1 MTGRK
6 RKMRLVTTGDWL
18 VLKAALDAE
27 PQPRMHLR
35 EMQQLLY
42 VQLGRVYSCSSI
54 LRCIAAHGYTRKSA
68 SYRAAERSIE
78 ERMAYL
84 TCISDQARFDAGCAI
99 FIDGKR
105 VRGGWSRANWRW
117 VG

>member
-35 EMQQLLY
+35 EMQQLL
-42 VQLGRVYSCSSI
+42 
-54 LRCIAAHGYTRKSA
+54 
-68 SYRAAERSIE
+68 
-78 ERMAYL
+78 
-84 TCISDQARFDAGCAI
+84 
-99 FIDGKR
+99 
-105 VRGGWSRANWRW
+105 
-117 VG
+117 